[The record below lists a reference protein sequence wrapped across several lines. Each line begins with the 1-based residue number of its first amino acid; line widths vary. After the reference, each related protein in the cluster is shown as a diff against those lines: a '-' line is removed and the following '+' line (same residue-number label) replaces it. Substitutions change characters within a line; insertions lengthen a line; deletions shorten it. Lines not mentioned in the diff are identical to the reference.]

1 MNWLKLFL
9 QIMNDGKLTGQLWK
23 KLKTIVKD
31 DVSSEEP
38 MFTNLTEEHSKWV
51 RWNKKRT
58 RRDF

>member
-1 MNWLKLFL
+1 
-9 QIMNDGKLTGQLWK
+9 MNDGKLTGQLWK